1 MYIAA
6 VQHALRAAGR
16 EKIFPTRLRTPD
28 GKVSLFGIAEIQTAV
43 EGCRVWPDICMRIF
57 GSGTDSYY
65 GGNIHENFYGESG
78 YDREKMVRS

>member
-1 MYIAA
+1 MRTSAKE
-6 VQHALRAAGR
+6 VLLLTQHAGGAA
-16 EKIFPTRLRTPD
+16 D
-28 GKVSLFGIAEIQTAV
+28 GMTFLSGIEEIQTAV
-43 EGCRVWPDICMRIF
+43 EGYRVWPDICMRVF

>member
-1 MYIAA
+1 MSDQSPGETFYMNAPAQGILLLTAR
-6 VQHALRAAGR
+6 RA
-16 EKIFPTRLRTPD
+16 
-28 GKVSLFGIAEIQTAV
+28 GKLNLSSPLVLQTAV
-43 EGCRVWPDICMRIF
+43 EGYRVWPDICMRVF